1 MEAMDSPNFT
11 SLYSAGRQQKNGCAE
26 TGSLLLS
33 SLLDPSR
40 PPKPHSR
47 DTLGYVSAYP
57 AVNLFPTGSRKRSP
71 PCLTF
76 PIVDL
81 SHPHTHTGGAW
92 CSQVSHLPCTP
103 LTPRG
108 FCYMTSIS
116 VLIGSSFSRRH
127 VPTSRVPHSDLA
139 RRMFDPDGLYVMA
152 VRGMSNELHALNT
165 AHDARDG

>member
-1 MEAMDSPNFT
+1 M
-11 SLYSAGRQQKNGCAE
+11 SLTVRVPVKIHHHNTPQTYSNDTDGFPMNAPLPKALWKRWTARILHPFIQQDVSKKNGCAK

-76 PIVDL
+76 PRSSTYRIRIHILVVR
-81 SHPHTHTGGAW
+81 GAHR
-92 CSQVSHLPCTP
+92 CLTCHARPSHLAD
-103 LTPRG
+103 
-108 FCYMTSIS
+108 S
-116 VLIGSSFSRRH
+116 V
-127 VPTSRVPHSDLA
+127 T
-139 RRMFDPDGLYVMA
+139 
-152 VRGMSNELHALNT
+152 
-165 AHDARDG
+165 